1 METPAAIDNI
11 LTDFVPYFG
20 FGFFL
25 VSSYLPPQVSPVQLL
40 RHCGSRISA
49 MSGQVLRAKG
59 DVYTRPQLRT
69 EFHRLRV
76 AESIPRNAAK

>member
-1 METPAAIDNI
+1 METPVAIDNT

-25 VSSYLPPQVSPVQLL
+25 VSSYLPPQVLSLHLL

-49 MSGQVLRAKG
+49 MFANYLSLSKKNAFLDN
-59 DVYTRPQLRT
+59 DVSRP
-69 EFHRLRV
+69 
-76 AESIPRNAAK
+76 A